1 MVDINPTEIKLRMS
15 KAIDS
20 FKKDLSS
27 LRVGRASSSMLDQI
41 NVNAYG
47 NYMPINQISTIS
59 VPEARL
65 LLVSV
70 WDSSLVSITEKSI
83 RESPLGLNP
92 MVEGNVI
99 RISIPALSEDRRV
112 EITKVASKY
121 AENAKIAVRNI
132 RRDNIENTRK
142 LQKNSEISDDAVNR
156 LKKFANEYKVDI
168 PQKEGDHIG
177 PVISETQ
184 YNKIQGLI
192 KKGIDEGANLIAGG
206 PGKPDGLEDG
216 YYVKPTVFADVN
228 NNMEIARTEIFGPV
242 LSVIPFETEQEAI
255 EIANDTPYGLTN
267 YIQTEDQEKV
277 KRVARKLRSGMIVA
291 NTASLAV
298 DAPFGGFKHS
308 GIGRE
313 GGKEG
318 LLEFLEVKSIGGWN

>member
-1 MVDINPTEIKLRMS
+1 MVEINPTEIKLRMS

-47 NYMPINQISTIS
+47 NSMPINQISTIS

-99 RISIPALSEDRRV
+99 RIAIPALSEDRRI
-112 EITKVASKY
+112 EITKVAAKY

-142 LQKNSEISDDAVNR
+142 LQKNSEIS
-156 LKKFANEYKVDI
+156 
-168 PQKEGDHIG
+168 
-177 PVISETQ
+177 
-184 YNKIQGLI
+184 
-192 KKGIDEGANLIAGG
+192 
-206 PGKPDGLEDG
+206 
-216 YYVKPTVFADVN
+216 
-228 NNMEIARTEIFGPV
+228 
-242 LSVIPFETEQEAI
+242 
-255 EIANDTPYGLTN
+255 
-267 YIQTEDQEKV
+267 EDQ
-277 KRVARKLRSGMIVA
+277 
-291 NTASLAV
+291 
-298 DAPFGGFKHS
+298 KHHD
-308 GIGRE
+308 E
-313 GGKEG
+313 
-318 LLEFLEVKSIGGWN
+318 LLIQDITDEIIKSIDDILLNKEKEILEN

>member
-1 MVDINPTEIKLRMS
+1 MVEINSTEIKLRMS

-47 NYMPINQISTIS
+47 NSMPINQISTIS

-70 WDSSLVSITEKSI
+70 WDSSLVSLTEKSI

-99 RISIPALSEDRRV
+99 RIAIPALSQDRRI
-112 EITKVASKY
+112 EITKVAAKY

-142 LQKNSEISDDAVNR
+142 LQKNSEIS
-156 LKKFANEYKVDI
+156 
-168 PQKEGDHIG
+168 
-177 PVISETQ
+177 
-184 YNKIQGLI
+184 
-192 KKGIDEGANLIAGG
+192 
-206 PGKPDGLEDG
+206 
-216 YYVKPTVFADVN
+216 
-228 NNMEIARTEIFGPV
+228 
-242 LSVIPFETEQEAI
+242 
-255 EIANDTPYGLTN
+255 
-267 YIQTEDQEKV
+267 EDQKHKNEILIQDITNEIICSIDDILSNKEKE
-277 KRVARKLRSGMIVA
+277 I
-291 NTASLAV
+291 
-298 DAPFGGFKHS
+298 
-308 GIGRE
+308 
-313 GGKEG
+313 
-318 LLEFLEVKSIGGWN
+318 LEN

>member
-20 FKKDLSS
+20 FKKDLST

-47 NYMPINQISTIS
+47 NSMPINQISTIS

-99 RISIPALSEDRRV
+99 RIAIPALSEDRRV
-112 EITKVASKY
+112 EITKVAAKY

-132 RRDNIENTRK
+132 RRDNIEYIRK
-142 LQKNSEISDDAVNR
+142 LQKNSEISEDQKHREELLIQDIT
-156 LKKFANEYKVDI
+156 NE
-168 PQKEGDHIG
+168 
-177 PVISETQ
+177 VIS
-184 YNKIQGLI
+184 N
-192 KKGIDEGANLIAGG
+192 ID
-206 PGKPDGLEDG
+206 D
-216 YYVKPTVFADVN
+216 
-228 NNMEIARTEIFGPV
+228 V
-242 LSVIPFETEQEAI
+242 LSKKEK
-255 EIANDTPYGLTN
+255 EI
-267 YIQTEDQEKV
+267 
-277 KRVARKLRSGMIVA
+277 
-291 NTASLAV
+291 
-298 DAPFGGFKHS
+298 
-308 GIGRE
+308 
-313 GGKEG
+313 
-318 LLEFLEVKSIGGWN
+318 LEN